1 MILTK
6 YGLRE
11 LILMTLVIAAAI
23 AASVYFS
30 MPKWYW
36 SLVTIVPLAAV
47 WLWVLWFFRDPKR
60 YPPHGE
66 GLLISPADGRVS
78 DITPIGSDSQLGEPG
93 IRVGVFM
100 SVFSVHVN
108 RSPAEVTVEHV
119 EHTPGVFLDA
129 RNPLASE
136 RNESATIFL
145 NYRQGHKVYPIVIRQ
160 VSGFLARRIVTDLR
174 EGQSLQPGEKIG
186 MIKFGSRMELL
197 VPETLAPK
205 VMVRIGDHVR
215 AGESVLVACE
225 SKATR
230 DLA

>member
-78 DITPIGSDSQLGEPG
+78 DITPIGGDSPLGEPG

-108 RSPAEVTVEHV
+108 RSPAEVKVEHV
-119 EHTPGVFLDA
+119 EHVPGVFLDA

-136 RNESATIFL
+136 RNESASIFL
-145 NYRQGHKVYPIVIRQ
+145 SYRQGNKVYPIVIRQ

-174 EGQSLQPGEKIG
+174 EGQSLQAGEKIG

-215 AGESVLVACE
+215 AGESVLVACGQTT
-225 SKATR
+225 TR
-230 DLA
+230 D